1 MVIEK
6 GLERNWSDT
15 LQNKIMRTDSTSV
28 NEKETCKKEVD
39 IANFSNVCCYTAPS
53 IPDQP
58 IASEKYPHTLA
69 LPTGPLVASLPLSR
83 RLSYLTMAPLPD
95 PSPPYWASLTFNR
108 ASIPGLIPGPAGP
121 ALIWWTPLSSCPIS
135 SATLR
140 TERLAVSWENRAGVN
155 CARSGQPA
163 DGLLP
168 SLSPRPCVHSV
179 PTTLQNA
186 KS

>member
-1 MVIEK
+1 
-6 GLERNWSDT
+6 
-15 LQNKIMRTDSTSV
+15 MRTDSTSV
-28 NEKETCKKEVD
+28 NDKET
-39 IANFSNVCCYTAPS
+39 SS

-58 IASEKYPHTLA
+58 IASEKYPRTLA

-83 RLSYLTMAPLPD
+83 RLSYLPMAPMPD

-108 ASIPGLIPGPAGP
+108 ASTPGLIPGPVV
-121 ALIWWTPLSSCPIS
+121 IWWTPLSSCPIS

-140 TERLAVSWENRAGVN
+140 TERLAASWENRAGVN